1 MPLIGKFIISLISTL
16 VVVAGASLVWP
27 KVTNYPRP
35 EALTQVRN
43 FVVTTDVGK
52 NIAQTLGVQDET
64 TVIPVNV
71 GSVAGAAI
79 SSAAADVQ
87 QKASDAVTREILIQI
102 VKKIETLAPDEQ
114 QSIKEQI
121 CK

>member
-1 MPLIGKFIISLISTL
+1 MVVDTDLGKR
-16 VVVAGASLVWP
+16 V
-27 KVTNYPRP
+27 
-35 EALTQVRN
+35 
-43 FVVTTDVGK
+43 
-52 NIAQTLGVQDET
+52 AQTLGVQDET
-64 TVIPVNV
+64 AVVPVDV

-87 QKASDAVTREILIQI
+87 QKASDAVTREIILQV
-102 VKKIETLAPDEQ
+102 VKKIETLAPDQQ